1 MSVSFMVQVG
11 VCLVLFTLMPN
22 AVLVFVIQTNNDDTL
37 SRQHCFLQEY
47 VTQSNSDIAGLY
59 RKLLG
64 AAPEIFTRVVE

>member
-47 VTQSNSDIAGLY
+47 VT
-59 RKLLG
+59 
-64 AAPEIFTRVVE
+64 